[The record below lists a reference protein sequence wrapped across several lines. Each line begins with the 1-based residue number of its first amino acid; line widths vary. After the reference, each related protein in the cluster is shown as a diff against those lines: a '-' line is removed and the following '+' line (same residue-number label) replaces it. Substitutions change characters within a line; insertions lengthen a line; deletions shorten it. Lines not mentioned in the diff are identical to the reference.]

1 MSIYSANRSGRMAT
15 ATIAANESYAFND
28 CNRVIYECQV
38 NDMVLFESI
47 LANDFR
53 EIHGLNEGTILE
65 AEVSTLN
72 REALKDLAEKII
84 KSQYDFLAKINGIFV
99 SAIANINAH
108 AKAASEFVDEFH
120 ARVGDKITTWTGS
133 IDNVARVTLNDEA
146 FVYPKAEELFGFDAD
161 MEPNQMMEHLL
172 SSRCED
178 TTPDTFV
185 CKVLGKL
192 SRNESLTASNIEE
205 YCDDVKT
212 GDKHGRILASYMLC
226 AEDAVNELVSK
237 IKEKVASDENV
248 TATQLVNIVNA
259 FETTQCTI
267 VNAIINAVRA
277 DIKSCRIALGRAMDD
292 MMGTDATVAEAA
304 AIDAASDFDDAS
316 PTTAIDPETRAQID
330 ELIATAGEEKE

>member
-15 ATIAANESYAFND
+15 ATIAANESYTFND

-38 NDMVLFESI
+38 NDMALFESI
-47 LANDFR
+47 LANDFK

-72 REALKDLAEKII
+72 REALKDLVEKII

-99 SAIANINAH
+99 SAIADVNTH
-108 AKAASEFVDEFH
+108 AKAASKFIDEFH
-120 ARVGDKITTWTGS
+120 TRVGNKITTWTGS
-133 IDNVARVTLNDEA
+133 IDNVTRVALRDEA
-146 FVYPKAEELFGFDAD
+146 FAYIKAEELFGFDVD

-172 SSRCED
+172 STRCED

-185 CKVLGKL
+185 CKVLGEL
-192 SRNESLTASNIEE
+192 SYNETLTANNIEE

-212 GDKHGRILASYMLC
+212 GDKHRRALFCNMLC
-226 AEDAVNELVSK
+226 AEEAVNELVAK
-237 IKEKVASDENV
+237 IKEKVESDENI
-248 TATQLVNIVNA
+248 TAMQLINIVNA
-259 FETTQCTI
+259 FETAQCTI
-267 VNAIINAVRA
+267 DNAIINAVRA
-277 DIKSCRIALGRAMDD
+277 DIKSCCIALRRAMDD
-292 MMGTDATVAEAA
+292 MIGTDATVAEAA